1 MLPPRAAAMT
11 EVRALPGGTER
22 LYHHHAEGT
31 CSEDSP
37 FLPFPDVYGY
47 DPSWEPELWQLA
59 LFFLK

>member
-1 MLPPRAAAMT
+1 MT